1 MRAVSARVVDN
12 SADQSMFTELPP
24 MHTVVRAGLVVELL
38 QTSANACRM
47 NGNATATGKLRT
59 NVATPRRPETSPG
72 DSAARRSYRLSNAHA
87 QGLIH
92 IRAELGIPNAYPAPG
107 SRVTTTSYA

>member
-1 MRAVSARVVDN
+1 
-12 SADQSMFTELPP
+12 
-24 MHTVVRAGLVVELL
+24 
-38 QTSANACRM
+38 M

-59 NVATPRRPETSPG
+59 NVATPRRPESFPRQR
-72 DSAARRSYRLSNAHA
+72 SAPFHTKTQA